1 MKFCEILVNIYD
13 LVIVYYLV
21 FIVYTASTMSEKM
34 LKFVDIGQQNPPKRD
49 ISERK
54 EDFDEIYQEFLK
66 DRAVQQSSR
75 CSQCGVPFCQVHC
88 PLSNNIPDW
97 LKLTAE
103 GRYEEAYQLSQSTNN
118 MPEVCGRICPQ
129 DRLCEGNCVIE
140 QSGHGTVTIGSIEKY
155 ITEKAWENGW
165 VKPIEINSEKNE
177 SVGII
182 GSGPAGLACGEQ
194 LRKKGYKVTIY
205 DRYDRAGGLLIYGIP
220 GFKLEKHVVQRRIKL
235 LEESGIKFVLNFEVG
250 KDSSLT
256 ELREKHDAILIAT
269 GVYKAREVNL
279 PGNDLSNIFPAMEF
293 LTASNKKGLGDK
305 VELFDN
311 GTLNAEGKDVVVIG
325 GGDTAMDCL
334 RTSVRQ
340 NAKSVKCLYR
350 RDRENMPGSAR
361 EVGNAE
367 EEGVEFI
374 WLTSPKEFKGT
385 NKIESVVVNKMK
397 LGEPDDSGR
406 RKPVVEENSDFEIKA
421 DLVIKALGFDPEDLP
436 KLFNE
441 EKLQVSRWG
450 TIKADFDTMET
461 SIQGVFAAGD
471 IVRGASLVVWGI
483 KDGRDAA
490 TQIERYLKS
499 KENKNKSEVAA

>member
-1 MKFCEILVNIYD
+1 
-13 LVIVYYLV
+13 
-21 FIVYTASTMSEKM
+21 MSEKM

-49 ISERK
+49 ISDRK
-54 EDFDEIYQEFLK
+54 EDFGEIYQEFLK

-406 RKPVVEENSDFEIKA
+406 RKPVVEENSDFVIKA

-461 SIQGVFAAGD
+461 SIEGVFAAGD

-490 TQIERYLKS
+490 TSIDNYLQS
-499 KENKNKSEVAA
+499 KQKLRVA